1 LPKNTFIQKETLVW
15 SDILFRQDY
24 VVIHLKIT
32 KTKVQ
37 KGEHI
42 DLFTQPG
49 CAYCPV
55 KALTRLN
62 SLRVKSGNNVPVFTL
77 SNGTFLTQSKLN
89 GLLLDLLKPVL
100 GVNAALITGHSF
112 RAGLAA
118 LMASNPEIAT
128 ESDICLWGRWNSSAY
143 TSYTRLKLSQKR
155 AIFNKIVYLLN
166 KNS

>member
-1 LPKNTFIQKETLVW
+1 
-15 SDILFRQDY
+15 
-24 VVIHLKIT
+24 LKIT
-32 KTKVQ
+32 KTKNQ

-62 SLRVKSGNNVPVFTL
+62 KLRVNSVFTL
-77 SNGTFLTQSKLN
+77 SNGTYLTQSKLN

-143 TSYTRLKLSQKR
+143 TSYTRLKLNQKR